1 MLVSFP
7 KPPENCNAMI
17 KLSINVLNNLK
28 RISDV
33 VLPIHSYEGKNT
45 LNAWSSLETG
55 PFCSHTV
62 VLSCN
67 TTLFPILSLFHI
79 IYIYTHIYIYIY
91 THIYIYHYC
100 VWRKRAEWSLA
111 SGFVYSIHVTVFLFR
126 QFKFHSDWIFAFLNF
141 WFIIRTELIIH
152 LDLLLNYLL
161 VH

>member
-91 THIYIYHYC
+91 IYTYIYIPLLC
-100 VWRKRAEWSLA
+100 MKEKGRVEF
-111 SGFVYSIHVTVFLFR
+111 G
-126 QFKFHSDWIFAFLNF
+126 
-141 WFIIRTELIIH
+141 IRFC
-152 LDLLLNYLL
+152 LLNTRYGFSFSPI
-161 VH
+161 

>member
-1 MLVSFP
+1 M
-7 KPPENCNAMI
+7 
-17 KLSINVLNNLK
+17 
-28 RISDV
+28 
-33 VLPIHSYEGKNT
+33 
-45 LNAWSSLETG
+45 
-55 PFCSHTV
+55 
-62 VLSCN
+62 LSCLS
-67 TTLFPILSLFHI
+67 TRMRGKIPWMHGVHWKQVRFVLIPLCYLVILHCFLYYHFFTL
-79 IYIYTHIYIYIY
+79 YIYTHTYIYIYIY